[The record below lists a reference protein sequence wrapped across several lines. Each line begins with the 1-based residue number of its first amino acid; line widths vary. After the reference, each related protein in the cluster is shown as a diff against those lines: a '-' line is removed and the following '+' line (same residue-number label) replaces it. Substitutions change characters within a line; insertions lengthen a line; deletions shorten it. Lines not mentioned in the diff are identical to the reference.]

1 MSFTNSNSGL
11 AKSKSPAATQ
21 DAAEE
26 FKQILRNAV
35 TRFQKMGESIGM
47 PPEMIKE
54 TPFSFRL
61 SGLDGDYNFKDAE
74 GKDHKF
80 SKAAVL
86 SHKGQ
91 SAGEQSF
98 NTTCL
103 GSDAFAELLFG
114 LFITAIEFELQSVKV
129 DNLYY
134 SVFVERS
141 NTNWGAIKS
150 DLSKLG
156 VQKNTYSVYKAY
168 LTPKVGPRGM
178 SPAVLYKCK
187 SETQTQ
193 TQTQTKTTKNA
204 NSWSNN
210 NGNGGFGGGG
220 NSERPGF

>member
-1 MSFTNSNSGL
+1 MKFTNSNSGL
-11 AKSKSPAATQ
+11 ARSKSPAATQ

-35 TRFQKMGESIGM
+35 TRFEKMGESIGM
-47 PPEMIKE
+47 PREMIEE

-91 SAGEQSF
+91 SAGNQSF
-98 NTTCL
+98 NATSL
-103 GSDAFAELLFG
+103 GSDAYAELLFG
-114 LFITAIEFELQSVKV
+114 LLCTAIEFELQSVKI
-129 DNLYY
+129 DDLQY
-134 SVFVERS
+134 SIFVERS
-141 NTNWGAIKS
+141 NTNWGALKS
-150 DLSKLG
+150 DVTKLG
-156 VQKNTYSVYKAY
+156 VQKNTYNVFKAY

-187 SETQTQ
+187 SETQAK
-193 TQTQTKTTKNA
+193 TKTETPNA
-204 NSWSNN
+204 WNNSTSNN
-210 NGNGGFGGGG
+210 NFNLESDNNKEVSF
-220 NSERPGF
+220 